1 MLIRIRSNV
10 GVWRVDG
17 LNDSTAT
24 LQDVLQGIAQ
34 TRPNVVYT
42 KSLCTD
48 PACTQELTHEGGTLQ
63 EQGLHHGSMIHC
75 RVDAS
80 TCVEINSAVAGA
92 SAAEDSTA
100 TSSNNTGQEK
110 PPSTTSNNMK
120 RIIGPDGSIKLV
132 HSNET
137 KIEDDRGFRKG
148 MLPLRD
154 MKMAWTLNEFVALDS
169 QYEFKIKRQEEAFCK
184 GVSLDTSSVGDF
196 QTYLRRFNFT
206 RQRFGFLYGR
216 HVNAE
221 DDKDTTTT
229 KESDND
235 KNKNEKQSPQKVIVE
250 AIYEPPQE
258 ADPTAAEGFVIHED
272 PMEDTVDSLA
282 QMLGLIKVGWIYGH
296 PPREDGF
303 VMSAAEV
310 IMAAE
315 FQLEAAGG
323 LEEDTPFVTVKVT
336 VGDDGNAS
344 VEAFQVSKQCMEMAA
359 EEALEVGDKPGYCNV
374 NETFTAIQEGKA
386 SKTVENNFFL
396 TVVPIVQHTSEIF
409 VSHFPKA
416 NRDLDDRNQSHDEMK
431 RQLQKSG
438 KEGWTFLDLLSDFN
452 LLIYLCK
459 FLDVATDIPKICES
473 VVDRSKGLDEG
484 YKLIIASMAGMDG
497 SY

>member
-17 LNDSTAT
+17 LDEGTAT
-24 LQDVLQGIAQ
+24 LQDVLVGITQ
-34 TRPNVVYT
+34 TRPHVVYE
-42 KSLCTD
+42 KPLSKD
-48 PACTQELTHEGGTLQ
+48 PACTQELTHEMSLKD
-63 EQGLHHGSMIHC
+63 QGLGHGSMIHC

-80 TCVEINSAVAGA
+80 TCVDVIQGGATAARAGEEPSSA
-92 SAAEDSTA
+92 TA
-100 TSSNNTGQEK
+100 KDATDVITNTQ
-110 PPSTTSNNMK
+110 NMK
-120 RIIGPDGSIKLV
+120 RIIGQDGTIKLV
-132 HSNET
+132 HSDQT
-137 KIEDDRGFRKG
+137 SVKQDDRGFRKG

-154 MKMAWTLNEFVALDS
+154 MKMAWTLNEFVAMDS

-184 GVSLDTSSVGDF
+184 GVSLDTASVGDF
-196 QTYLRRFNFT
+196 QTYLRQFNFT

-216 HVNAE
+216 YVPAE
-221 DDKDTTTT
+221 DDDKDQ
-229 KESDND
+229 
-235 KNKNEKQSPQKVIVE
+235 KQQQDSIHDAKKKQPVPQKVIVE

-258 ADPTAAEGFVIHED
+258 ADPTAAEGFIIHED

-323 LEEDTPFVTVKVT
+323 LDGDDTPFVTVKVT
-336 VGDDGNAS
+336 VGDDGNTS
-344 VEAFQVSKQCMEMAA
+344 VEAFQVSRQCMEMAA
-359 EEALEVGDKPGYCNV
+359 EEALEVGDKPGFCNV
-374 NETFTAIQEGKA
+374 NETFTAIQEGKE

-396 TVVPIVQHTSEIF
+396 TVVPIVQHTSEMF
-409 VSHFPKA
+409 VSQFPKA
-416 NRDLDDRNQSHDEMK
+416 NRDLDDRTQSHDEMK
-431 RQLQKSG
+431 RQLSKSG

-459 FLDVATDIPKICES
+459 FLDVATDIPKICDS
-473 VVDRSKGLDEG
+473 VVNRSKGLDEG